1 MTRQLY
7 ALTLLVA
14 FAAACGSDAAI
25 TTPEDRATPGPLLA
39 IGTDPVSGATI
50 ETDLDDY
57 MPGEIVHLTGRGWA
71 ANETVRLFMTEDPDT
86 HEDVTMDVVADSA
99 GGFSVHF
106 YDVQPHDLGVM
117 FTLTATGQTSGSVAV
132 ATFTDGNWTMRAAFN
147 SGTGPAFMG
156 VLLKF
161 PQSTSCDPTSSGQT
175 TVNTP
180 PVTTSAGPT
189 TGVNSGGQSGRL
201 TVPTSITGYT
211 FSHWSFS
218 AAVILVGSVA
228 TDASICVE
236 GTAAGSGGARTFTAN
251 YTLVAANT
259 PPVVDAGIDSSFN
272 EGASLI
278 RNGSFTDPD
287 ADTWTATV
295 DYGDGSGV
303 QPLILNPDKT
313 FHLNHQYH
321 DNGSYTVTV
330 TVSDGTADGSDQAT
344 MTVNNVAPSIGT
356 KTAGANVDEGSTINF
371 SVSDVTDPSSVDV
384 TAGFEYAFACDGTT
398 FGVYGA
404 TASVS
409 CPAGDGPGSV
419 TIAAKARDKDGG
431 ESDPVS
437 STFTVLNVKP
447 TITAASNNAPVSEG
461 SNATMTVTGATDP
474 FPADLVG
481 ATYAFSCNGAAYGAY
496 SVSST
501 GSCPTTDGPA
511 TITIA
516 AKVKDKDGA
525 ESDPF
530 SQNIQVDNVAPTL
543 TSVTGTTA
551 PTPVNTAVSITLAF
565 TDPAGTF
572 DTYSAAVNW
581 DDGLGYQAPVALGAG
596 NTVSRTFTSAGV
608 YTVCAKVQDEDGGVS
623 SEKCYEYIVVYDPA
637 GGFVTG
643 GGWIMSPEGAYLADP
658 GLTGK
663 ATFGFV
669 SKYEKGKT
677 YPTGNTEF
685 QFHAGNLNFKST
697 SYEWLVVSGPLGQYK
712 GVGSINGAGNYGFLL
727 TAKDGQA
734 PGGGGVD
741 QFRIKIWAIGGS
753 VVYDNALDAAEDSDA
768 STALGGG
775 SIVIHTK
782 K

>member
-7 ALTLLVA
+7 AMTLLVA
-14 FAAACGSDAAI
+14 FAAACGSDSAI
-25 TTPEDRATPGPLLA
+25 TAPEERATPGPLLA
-39 IGTDPVSGATI
+39 IGTDPVTGATI

-57 MPGEIVHLTGRGWA
+57 MPGEVVHLTGRGWA

-86 HEDVTMDVVADSA
+86 HDDVTMDVVADSA

-106 YDVQPHDLGVM
+106 YDVQPHDLGVT

-132 ATFTDGNWTMRAAFN
+132 ATFTDGNWTMRAAFS
-147 SGTGPAFMG
+147 SGTGPSFTG

-161 PQSTSCDPTSSGQT
+161 PQSTSCAPTSSGQT

-201 TVPTSITGYT
+201 TVPASLTGYT

-218 AAVILVGSVA
+218 AAVTLVGSAA

-236 GTAAGSGGARTFTAN
+236 GTATGSGGARTFTAN

-272 EGASLI
+272 EGSSLI

-303 QPLILNPDKT
+303 QPLTLNPDKT
-313 FHLNHQYH
+313 FHLNHQYT
-321 DNGSYTVTV
+321 DDGSYTVTV
-330 TVSDGTADGSDQAT
+330 TVNDGTGDRTDQAT
-344 MTVNNVAPSIGT
+344 MTVNNVAPTVNITTADQEISEGGT
-356 KTAGANVDEGSTINF
+356 ATFLATVTDPGANDVLSPTWSSTVATCTLQTGSTLTSATF
-371 SVSDVTDPSSVDV
+371 ACVDDGSGTVTLSVSD
-384 TAGFEYAFACDGTT
+384 
-398 FGVYGA
+398 
-404 TASVS
+404 
-409 CPAGDGPGSV
+409 GDGG
-419 TIAAKARDKDGG
+419 
-431 ESDPVS
+431 
-437 STFTVLNVKP
+437 
-447 TITAASNNAPVSEG
+447 
-461 SNATMTVTGATDP
+461 
-474 FPADLVG
+474 
-481 ATYAFSCNGAAYGAY
+481 
-496 SVSST
+496 T
-501 GSCPTTDGPA
+501 GSDDAGLT
-511 TITIA
+511 
-516 AKVKDKDGA
+516 VK
-525 ESDPF
+525 
-530 SQNIQVDNVAPTL
+530 NVAPTL
-543 TSVTGTTA
+543 TSVTGTA
-551 PTPVNTAVSITLAF
+551 VPTPVGTSVSITLTF
-565 TDPAGTF
+565 TDPAGTY

-581 DDGLGYQAPVALGAG
+581 DDGIGYQAPVALGSG
-596 NTVSRTFTSAGV
+596 NTVSKTFTSAGV

-643 GGWIMSPEGAYLADP
+643 GGWILSPGGAYLTDP

-712 GVGSINGAGNYGFLL
+712 GIGTINGAGNYGFML

-734 PGGGGVD
+734 AGGGGVD
-741 QFRIKIWAIGGS
+741 KFRIKIWAIGGA
-753 VVYDNALDAAEDSDA
+753 VVYDNALGAAEDSDA